1 MRRRTFIAGL
11 GSTAAWPMAA
21 RAQQRQ
27 PAKPVIGYIG
37 NFDDI
42 PGSLPPFFRQGL
54 SETGYIEGQNAE
66 IEYRWVEGRN
76 DRLPAL
82 VRDLVDRRVSVIVT
96 LLSTAAALAAKAAT
110 QTIPIVFRIGGDP
123 VAAGLVASLNRPG
136 GNITGITTL
145 GPELGPKRLELLSQ
159 LLPVGAAVA
168 LLVNPTNANA
178 VIETKQIQTAADFL
192 GVRLLIL
199 HASNPSD
206 IEAAFAS
213 IARQDIGGFL
223 TTADPF
229 FGQQRGQFVAFV
241 ARQAIPAIYQLRR
254 VAEAGGLMSY
264 GVASGSFDDAY
275 RLAGVYTGR
284 ILKGESPADL
294 PVQRSTRTELVIN
307 LKTAEALGLTIPETL
322 LATADEVIQ

>member
-1 MRRRTFIAGL
+1 MIGRREFITGIGNAAVWPLL
-11 GSTAAWPMAA
+11 G

-37 NFDDI
+37 SFGDN
-42 PGSLPPFFRQGL
+42 PGGLPPFRQGL
-54 SETGYIEGQNAE
+54 SETGYIERQNAE

-123 VAAGLVASLNRPG
+123 VVAGLVASLNRPG

-145 GPELGPKRLELLSQ
+145 GLELGPKRLELLRQ
-159 LLPVGAAVA
+159 LLPVGATIV
-168 LLVNPTNANA
+168 LLVNPTNPNA

-206 IEAAFAS
+206 IEAAFANIS
-213 IARQDIGGFL
+213 RQAIGGLL

-229 FGQQRGQFVAFV
+229 FARQRGQLVALV
-241 ARQAIPAIYQLRR
+241 ARQAIPAIYQAR

-264 GVASGSFDDAY
+264 GTDINDAY
-275 RLAGVYTGR
+275 RMAGVYTGR
-284 ILKGESPADL
+284 MLKGESPADL
-294 PVQRSTRTELVIN
+294 PVQRSTKTKLVIN
-307 LKTAEALGLTIPETL
+307 LKTAKALGLTIPETL